1 MNEQFLYSFIQNL
14 PENDATNMLSANSYC
29 ELLKKKKY
37 IKFTDLDDQKA
48 LERYNKL
55 MTFISKKPLKIYKF
69 DDFEDYDEEFIFETF
84 TEVIISIFGCNDK
97 IVDEIKSFIQNIRYK
112 ESDEILDGYSI
123 QMLNKVT
130 GNIEYSILIPSIRN
144 LSAIVCLSH
153 EFIHYHLQS
162 NNLENKI
169 FQYGEI
175 LSIYAE
181 KIATHIVEEKKLD
194 LDITKKIENVRL
206 DGVVWHNVTNKQEV
220 RNAVKL
226 YSSIQGMDKNIQDIK
241 EIFFNYKKYSIALA
255 QSYGIGYI
263 YAENLYQMYLNDSKI
278 ATEKINNVLS
288 GEDTLESILAY
299 YNISTNNKE
308 TFENA
313 KMKVRSIFK

>member
-14 PENDATNMLSANSYC
+14 PKNDAINILSANRYC
-29 ELLKKKKY
+29 EQLNDNMY
-37 IKFTDLDDQKA
+37 DKFTDLDDKKA
-48 LERYNKL
+48 LERYNRL
-55 MTFISKKPLKIYKF
+55 MTYISKKTLKIYKLN
-69 DDFEDYDEEFIFETF
+69 DFQDYDEMFIIKTF
-84 TEVIISIFGCNDK
+84 IEVVFSIFDRNTK
-97 IVDEIKSFIQNIRYK
+97 IVDEIKSFIQNTILK
-112 ESDEILDGYSI
+112 ETDDILDGYSI
-123 QMLNKVT
+123 QKQNRITKDIKYVVT
-130 GNIEYSILIPSIRN
+130 VPSIKN

-153 EFIHYHLQS
+153 EFIHYHLQL
-162 NNLENKI
+162 NNMESKI
-169 FQYGEI
+169 FQYTEL

-181 KIATHIVEEKKLD
+181 KIATHIVAEKKLD
-194 LDITKKIENVRL
+194 LEIMKKIENVRL
-206 DGVVWHNVTNKQEV
+206 DGIVWHNVINKKEV
-220 RNAVKL
+220 KNVVKM
-226 YSSIQGMDKNIQDIK
+226 YTIIQGMDKNIQDIK

-308 TFENA
+308 TFEKA